1 MGERS
6 ETQNTSKL
14 TPEILFQQSPE
25 RLYPKMKLVNTRVF
39 ITEMRKKW
47 GEDMTLAN
55 LPEEE
60 WDTLLEGSFES
71 VYLMGIYKT
80 GTKARDIAL
89 QYKEQYIKAFPDM
102 KDEDVVGSCFS
113 IAQYVPAEHI
123 VSCQNE
129 SEDVIW
135 KEFDEKVH
143 DRLNKKGVKVILD
156 WVPYDEGI
164 DSPLAITHP
173 ELFLQKDEQFVR
185 ALPLEEQ
192 RLQFEEVVDKNGV
205 VHYIAHPGPDYDIP
219 WIDKL
224 ALDPSN
230 PQVLEHKLEQA
241 KMLSNHCDG
250 LRVDMAF
257 LWKPEEIQAKWGKD
271 NWMLSE
277 DKILNIFAHFPY
289 SQILPQLFA
298 YRSEFEIMGEI
309 YRDEDIHELVQVG
322 FTAAYDEKTLKLYK
336 QIVTREISAI
346 DLIPHLRWL
355 TEFLVGYR
363 SIEYSENHDIERA
376 IRSMGKKA
384 SIVLAAIQIAT
395 SRTIY
400 MAEEGQEV
408 GNQTP
413 HQPMQL
419 KRAPEKES
427 DMELK
432 ALYQRLYRGRNSEL
446 FQMGEHNIAEALP
459 VHPDNTSN
467 KDIIVQRSELP
478 SKIGMIQ
485 CSNTGNWESACK
497 INIPEGVKEI
507 RVYDILND
515 TWFEGDKITAVDQ
528 GGNLFIGLPSYG
540 IQVVYYAY

>member
-1 MGERS
+1 
-6 ETQNTSKL
+6 
-14 TPEILFQQSPE
+14 
-25 RLYPKMKLVNTRVF
+25 
-39 ITEMRKKW
+39 
-47 GEDMTLAN
+47 
-55 LPEEE
+55 
-60 WDTLLEGSFES
+60 
-71 VYLMGIYKT
+71 
-80 GTKARDIAL
+80 
-89 QYKEQYIKAFPDM
+89 
-102 KDEDVVGSCFS
+102 
-113 IAQYVPAEHI
+113 
-123 VSCQNE
+123 
-129 SEDVIW
+129 
-135 KEFDEKVH
+135 
-143 DRLNKKGVKVILD
+143 
-156 WVPYDEGI
+156 
-164 DSPLAITHP
+164 
-173 ELFLQKDEQFVR
+173 
-185 ALPLEEQ
+185 
-192 RLQFEEVVDKNGV
+192 
-205 VHYIAHPGPDYDIP
+205 
-219 WIDKL
+219 
-224 ALDPSN
+224 
-230 PQVLEHKLEQA
+230 
-241 KMLSNHCDG
+241 
-250 LRVDMAF
+250 
-257 LWKPEEIQAKWGKD
+257 
-271 NWMLSE
+271 
-277 DKILNIFAHFPY
+277 
-289 SQILPQLFA
+289 
-298 YRSEFEIMGEI
+298 MGEI

-395 SRTIY
+395 PRTIC